1 MPWTIRASTAAVN
14 RSGASLA
21 GMPMMPVKVAGPYTR
36 ASAAAGESGC
46 TTLASVRRSPP
57 ATADHTRSAS
67 AGLAFCCG
75 PSTLGGTAR
84 RWLGFPLLPGVQRAV
99 SPRQARGRGR
109 LDGRGLPDGR
119 RRFPAAGLA
128 AAAGGGF
135 GDRHASQPS
144 FSLPA
149 TSAAS
154 AEHDGQRIG
163 AYTPAGNSQ
172 SKLIGYRRDPRSTS
186 AATRSAG
193 TSSTCSRYGLI
204 TCRASYFSAI
214 SASRRACSSRVARS
228 RSRNTAARSGVATA
242 RRRSMP
248 AIVSA

>member
-1 MPWTIRASTAAVN
+1 
-14 RSGASLA
+14 
-21 GMPMMPVKVAGPYTR
+21 MPMRPAKAAGPYTR

-46 TTLASVRRSPP
+46 TTLASVRRSPL

-75 PSTLGGTAR
+75 PRTSGGTAR
-84 RWLGFPLLPGVQRAV
+84 R
-99 SPRQARGRGR
+99 R
-109 LDGRGLPDGR
+109 LDFGAAAGG
-119 RRFPAAGLA
+119 AAGLA
-128 AAAGGGF
+128 GAGGLTGAGFPAADAGFPATGLAAGAAVGGF
-135 GDRHASQPS
+135 GGKHASQPS

-154 AEHDGQRIG
+154 AEHDGQRTG

-186 AATRSAG
+186 AATRRAG

-214 SASRRACSSRVARS
+214 
-228 RSRNTAARSGVATA
+228 
-242 RRRSMP
+242 
-248 AIVSA
+248 